1 MKKALDKK
9 SGSTKPKSEEKV
21 LEKALAKLPKNL
33 ANFVKSQIKL
43 HTKKEK
49 GRRYSPQMKSMAI
62 SLYHASGKA
71 YRMLSKL
78 FILPT
83 KSSLRNYISKM
94 PAAAGISQAAL
105 NIIRNKVAHM
115 SEQEK
120 LCTLCMDEI
129 SLKRHLYYDI
139 RGDRIIGLEDF
150 GRGSRTNKV
159 ATSALVFLARSISG
173 KWKQPLGYALV
184 NGGCPRDEM
193 EELMKHA
200 ISSLEGIGL
209 NIVVVMSDMGS
220 NFQSLANHLQV
231 TPEKPWFEYNNKKYF
246 LMFDPPH
253 LLKCVRNN
261 LMKHVFKFGQL
272 TATWKDI
279 KDFYEKDKELTIRAA
294 PKLTE
299 RHINPNNF
307 CKMKVKYASQI
318 LSHTVAASLCTYV
331 SIGGLPSAAMGTAE
345 FVSKFDS
352 VFDCVNSSKIHSPK
366 KMKSAINEESS
377 HISFLKE
384 AITFIQELH
393 VFEGDKEITNR
404 IKCLKGWLVTLNAI
418 ILIWDDLSKNHNFKF
433 LLTRR
438 LNTDP
443 LENFFGTIRQQGG
456 NSDNPTPIQ
465 FIRAFRKLF
474 FSSFLSSSTGNCA
487 DDYGSLL
494 ASQYTEKPDVPVLV
508 TPSTQPPNLAIE
520 TTDYRENNVQANL
533 LKDNPIAYVSGY
545 LLHKC
550 FKKHTSPTC
559 TKALVSSNLEDD
571 RNLLCFFKAYDSEE
585 KIFGG
590 LNAPS
595 PLYLEYVKQLED
607 AFVADFSIYTKSDLV
622 GKKLLSKLQ
631 TTPVPFQ
638 SCPDFPL

>member
-129 SLKRHLYYDI
+129 SLKRHLYYGI

-209 NIVVVMSDMGS
+209 NIVVVM
-220 NFQSLANHLQV
+220 
-231 TPEKPWFEYNNKKYF
+231 
-246 LMFDPPH
+246 
-253 LLKCVRNN
+253 
-261 LMKHVFKFGQL
+261 
-272 TATWKDI
+272 
-279 KDFYEKDKELTIRAA
+279 
-294 PKLTE
+294 
-299 RHINPNNF
+299 
-307 CKMKVKYASQI
+307 
-318 LSHTVAASLCTYV
+318 
-331 SIGGLPSAAMGTAE
+331 
-345 FVSKFDS
+345 
-352 VFDCVNSSKIHSPK
+352 
-366 KMKSAINEESS
+366 
-377 HISFLKE
+377 
-384 AITFIQELH
+384 
-393 VFEGDKEITNR
+393 
-404 IKCLKGWLVTLNAI
+404 
-418 ILIWDDLSKNHNFKF
+418 
-433 LLTRR
+433 
-438 LNTDP
+438 
-443 LENFFGTIRQQGG
+443 
-456 NSDNPTPIQ
+456 
-465 FIRAFRKLF
+465 
-474 FSSFLSSSTGNCA
+474 
-487 DDYGSLL
+487 
-494 ASQYTEKPDVPVLV
+494 
-508 TPSTQPPNLAIE
+508 
-520 TTDYRENNVQANL
+520 
-533 LKDNPIAYVSGY
+533 
-545 LLHKC
+545 
-550 FKKHTSPTC
+550 
-559 TKALVSSNLEDD
+559 
-571 RNLLCFFKAYDSEE
+571 
-585 KIFGG
+585 
-590 LNAPS
+590 
-595 PLYLEYVKQLED
+595 
-607 AFVADFSIYTKSDLV
+607 
-622 GKKLLSKLQ
+622 
-631 TTPVPFQ
+631 
-638 SCPDFPL
+638 